1 MHIYYSSTGQP
12 VRLVEQLM
20 KVTDA
25 IQAIVTSYGDIDLVA
40 RGMVVDAG
48 ELAKATA
55 KPDTAEAIAL
65 ALLKKYNVTAPVVVI
80 EEVAPEVPPEI
91 TE

>member
-1 MHIYYSSTGQP
+1 
-12 VRLVEQLM
+12 M
-20 KVTDA
+20 KIAEA
-25 IQAIVTSYGDIDLVA
+25 IEAIVTSYGDIEVVA
-40 RGMVVDAG
+40 RNLAVDAG

-65 ALLKKYNVTAPVVVI
+65 ALLKKYNMTAPVVVI
-80 EEVAPEVPPEI
+80 EEVAQDP

>member
-1 MHIYYSSTGQP
+1 
-12 VRLVEQLM
+12 M
-20 KVTDA
+20 KVSDA
-25 IQAIVTSYGDIDLVA
+25 IETIVTSYGDIEVVA
-40 RGMVVDAG
+40 RGLVVDAG

-80 EEVAPEVPPEI
+80 EEVAPDI

>member
-1 MHIYYSSTGQP
+1 MT
-12 VRLVEQLM
+12 
-20 KVTDA
+20 VTDA
-25 IQAIVTSYGDIDLVA
+25 IKTIVTSYGDIDLVA
-40 RGMVVDAG
+40 RGMVVDAA

-80 EEVAPEVPPEI
+80 EEVAQDT

>member
-1 MHIYYSSTGQP
+1 
-12 VRLVEQLM
+12 M
-20 KVTDA
+20 KITDA
-25 IQAIVTSYGDIDLVA
+25 IKVIVTSNGDIDLVA
-40 RGMVVDAG
+40 RGMVVDAD

-55 KPDTAEAIAL
+55 QPDTAEAIAL

-80 EEVAPEVPPEI
+80 EEVAPEVAPEVPPDT

>member
-1 MHIYYSSTGQP
+1 
-12 VRLVEQLM
+12 M
-20 KVTDA
+20 KVSDA
-25 IQAIVTSYGDIDLVA
+25 IETIVTSYGDIEVVA
-40 RGMVVDAG
+40 RSLAVDAG

-65 ALLKKYNVTAPVVVI
+65 ALLKKYHMTAPVVVI
-80 EEVAPEVPPEI
+80 EEVAQDT

>member
-1 MHIYYSSTGQP
+1 
-12 VRLVEQLM
+12 M
-20 KVTDA
+20 KVAQA
-25 IQAIVTSYGDIDLVA
+25 IQTIVTSYGDIDLVA
-40 RGMVVDAG
+40 RGMVVDAA

-80 EEVAPEVPPEI
+80 EEVTSE
-91 TE
+91 

>member
-1 MHIYYSSTGQP
+1 
-12 VRLVEQLM
+12 M

-25 IQAIVTSYGDIDLVA
+25 IEAIVTSYGDINLVA
-40 RGMVVDAG
+40 RGMVVDAD

-65 ALLKKYNVTAPVVVI
+65 ALLKKYNMIAPVVVI
-80 EEVAPEVPPEI
+80 KEVVQETPQDT

>member
-1 MHIYYSSTGQP
+1 
-12 VRLVEQLM
+12 M

-25 IQAIVTSYGDIDLVA
+25 IETIVTSYGDIDLVA
-40 RGMVVDAG
+40 RGMVVDAA

-55 KPDTAEAIAL
+55 APDTAEAIAL

-80 EEVAPEVPPEI
+80 EEVAQDT

>member
-1 MHIYYSSTGQP
+1 MT
-12 VRLVEQLM
+12 L
-20 KVTDA
+20 TDA
-25 IQAIVTSYGDIDLVA
+25 IEAIVTSYGDIDLVA

-48 ELAKATA
+48 ELAEATA
-55 KPDTAEAIAL
+55 EPDTAEAIAL

-80 EEVAPEVPPEI
+80 EEVAPEVAPDT

>member
-1 MHIYYSSTGQP
+1 
-12 VRLVEQLM
+12 M
-20 KVTDA
+20 KVSEA
-25 IQAIVTSYGDIDLVA
+25 IEAIVTSYGDIEVVA
-40 RGMVVDAG
+40 RNLEVDAA

-65 ALLKKYNVTAPVVVI
+65 ALLKKYNITAPVVVI
-80 EEVAPEVPPEI
+80 PEVASEAPPDI

>member
-1 MHIYYSSTGQP
+1 
-12 VRLVEQLM
+12 M
-20 KVTDA
+20 KVSEA
-25 IQAIVTSYGDIDLVA
+25 IQAIVKSYGDIEVVA
-40 RGMVVDAG
+40 RNLEVDAV

-65 ALLKKYNVTAPVVVI
+65 ALLKKYNITAPVVVI
-80 EEVAPEVPPEI
+80 PEVAPEAPPDT

>member
-1 MHIYYSSTGQP
+1 
-12 VRLVEQLM
+12 M
-20 KVTDA
+20 KVSDA
-25 IQAIVTSYGDIDLVA
+25 IEAIVTSYGDINLVA
-40 RGMVVDAG
+40 RGMVVDAA

-65 ALLKKYNVTAPVVVI
+65 ALLKKYNMTVPVVVI
-80 EEVAPEVPPEI
+80 EEVAEPAQDVT

>member
-1 MHIYYSSTGQP
+1 MHIHYSSAGQP

-20 KVTDA
+20 KVSDA
-25 IQAIVTSYGDIDLVA
+25 IQMIVTSYGDIDVVA
-40 RGMVVDAG
+40 RGLVVDAA

-80 EEVAPEVPPEI
+80 EEVQTKE
-91 TE
+91 

>member
-1 MHIYYSSTGQP
+1 
-12 VRLVEQLM
+12 M
-20 KVTDA
+20 KLNDA
-25 IQAIVTSYGDIDLVA
+25 INAIVTSYGDIEVVA
-40 RGMVVDAG
+40 RSMVVDAG

-80 EEVAPEVPPEI
+80 EEIETKE
-91 TE
+91 

>member
-1 MHIYYSSTGQP
+1 
-12 VRLVEQLM
+12 M

-25 IQAIVTSYGDIDLVA
+25 IETIVTSYGDIDLVA
-40 RGMVVDAG
+40 RGMVVDAV

-65 ALLKKYNVTAPVVVI
+65 ALLKKYNVTAPMVVI
-80 EEVAPEVPPEI
+80 EEVAQDT

>member
-1 MHIYYSSTGQP
+1 MN
-12 VRLVEQLM
+12 
-20 KVTDA
+20 VTDA
-25 IQAIVTSYGDIDLVA
+25 IKAIVNSYGDIEVVA
-40 RGMVVDAG
+40 RSLVVDAG

-80 EEVAPEVPPEI
+80 EEVAPEVSQDT

>member
-1 MHIYYSSTGQP
+1 
-12 VRLVEQLM
+12 M
-20 KVTDA
+20 KVSEA
-25 IQAIVTSYGDIDLVA
+25 IEAIVTSYGDIEVVA
-40 RGMVVDAG
+40 RNLEVDAG

-65 ALLKKYNVTAPVVVI
+65 ALLKKYNITAPVVVI
-80 EEVAPEVPPEI
+80 PEVAPEAPPDT

>member
-1 MHIYYSSTGQP
+1 
-12 VRLVEQLM
+12 M

-25 IQAIVTSYGDIDLVA
+25 IEMIVTSYGDIEVVA
-40 RGMVVDAG
+40 RGLVVDAG

-65 ALLKKYNVTAPVVVI
+65 ALLKKYNMTAPVVVI
-80 EEVAPEVPPEI
+80 EEVAEPAQDVT

>member
-1 MHIYYSSTGQP
+1 
-12 VRLVEQLM
+12 M
-20 KVTDA
+20 KVSDA
-25 IQAIVTSYGDIDLVA
+25 IETIVTSYGDINLVA
-40 RGMVVDAG
+40 RGMVVDAA

-65 ALLKKYNVTAPVVVI
+65 ALLNKYNVTVPVI
-80 EEVAPEVPPEI
+80 EEVSPDT

>member
-1 MHIYYSSTGQP
+1 
-12 VRLVEQLM
+12 M
-20 KVTDA
+20 KVSEA
-25 IQAIVTSYGDIDLVA
+25 IQAIVTSYGDIEVVA
-40 RGMVVDAG
+40 RNLEVDAG

-65 ALLKKYNVTAPVVVI
+65 ALLKKYNITAPVVVI
-80 EEVAPEVPPEI
+80 PEVAQEAPPDT

>member
-1 MHIYYSSTGQP
+1 
-12 VRLVEQLM
+12 M
-20 KVTDA
+20 KVSDA
-25 IQAIVTSYGDIDLVA
+25 IQAIVTSYGDINLVA

-65 ALLKKYNVTAPVVVI
+65 ALLKKYNVTVPVI
-80 EEVAPEVPPEI
+80 EEVNT